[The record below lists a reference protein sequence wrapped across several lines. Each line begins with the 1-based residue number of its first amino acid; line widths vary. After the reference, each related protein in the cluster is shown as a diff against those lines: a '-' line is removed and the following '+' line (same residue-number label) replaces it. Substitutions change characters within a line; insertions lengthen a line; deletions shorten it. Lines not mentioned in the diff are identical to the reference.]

1 MGPNG
6 GRKNKFEIHIKRKG
20 DILWLFAYG
29 EDETERCKHDT
40 PNVQAQENRR
50 ILGTLRYK
58 EKESKRMLL
67 LKVNTKFT
75 TLNILTI
82 DLT

>member
-6 GRKNKFEIHIKRKG
+6 GRKNKFEKHVKRKG
-20 DILWLFAYG
+20 DIYG
-29 EDETERCKHDT
+29 EDEKARYKHDT
-40 PNVQAQENRR
+40 PNVHAQENRR
-50 ILGTLRYK
+50 ILVTLRHK
-58 EKESKRMLL
+58 EKYSKRMLV